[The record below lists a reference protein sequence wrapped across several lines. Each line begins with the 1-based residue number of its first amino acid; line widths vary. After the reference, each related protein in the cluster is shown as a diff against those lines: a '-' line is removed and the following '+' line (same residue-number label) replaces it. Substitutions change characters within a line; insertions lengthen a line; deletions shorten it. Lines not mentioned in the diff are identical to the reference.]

1 MDYATA
7 KDWNRDLELTKQGM
21 NTEQIRAQAQRDEQQ
36 REAERQQRLAEQRQ
50 ELARQA
56 QARRDN
62 NPEAQGRRAEDNKT
76 IDRAIVQVAT
86 AEGAML
92 ARATGEQP
100 GREVTG
106 QPASQREATTG
117 QPGRPLGEETK
128 PTDRN
133 PERREE
139 SVPIAAPIPVQREEP
154 RPVAVEQQQAAAPQG
169 TEKQVIIK
177 IDELAPNAG
186 SRGQAEAVKA
196 AVVASGA
203 KAGDIQ
209 STTDAEGIRHSE
221 IKVSYRTDQSEI
233 AKVSNTLDAIGRQSG
248 NNVVEHPS
256 DRTERRELSKGYE
269 MSQPPRTA
277 EITR

>member
-1 MDYATA
+1 
-7 KDWNRDLELTKQGM
+7 M

-50 ELARQA
+50 EMARQA

-62 NPEAQGRRAEDNKT
+62 SPEAQGRRAEDNKSL
-76 IDRAIVQVAT
+76 DRAIVQVAT

-100 GREVTG
+100 GREAAG
-106 QPASQREATTG
+106 QPAGQRGATPG
-117 QPGRPLGEETK
+117 QPGRPNGEESK
-128 PTDRN
+128 PTEHG

-139 SVPIAAPIPVQREEP
+139 PASPAAPQPVQREEP
-154 RPVAVEQQQAAAPQG
+154 RPVTVEQQQAAVPQG

-177 IDELAPNAG
+177 IDEVAPNAG

-196 AVVASGA
+196 AVIASGA

-209 STTDAEGIRHSE
+209 STTDAEGVRHSE
-221 IKVSYRTDQSEI
+221 IKVSYRTDQPDI

-248 NNVVEHPS
+248 NSVVEHTS
-256 DRTERRELSKGYE
+256 DRTERREIAKGYE
-269 MSQPPRTA
+269 MAPPARSQ